1 VREKDRKVLI
11 FGTFWVTA
19 AVAITTAFLAVA
31 VFSAD
36 WS

>member
-1 VREKDRKVLI
+1 VREKDRKVLLL
-11 FGTFWVTA
+11 GTLWVTA
-19 AVAITTAFLAVA
+19 AVAITVAFLAIA